1 MSGGEKA
8 LFPLKNLAKN
18 EGIPFFTYMLIAL
31 NVIIFFYIRARIPSN
46 LYLLD
51 FGLIP
56 NKLGMPFD
64 VISIREMIYPFFTYQ
79 FLHSGYLHLFFNIY
93 FIYIFG
99 GAVENRIGHFRFILL
114 YIFFGIV
121 AGVVQVMSDISSGFP
136 IIGASGA
143 VAGIIGAYL
152 ILYPKEKIK
161 TLFIVVIFVFIR
173 DIPAILFILAWLAI
187 QLGVL
192 FLDKGGLNI
201 AVYAHIGGFAIGVIV
216 AIFIR
221 VLDFFSDTERDI
233 KESLQS
239 E

>member
-1 MSGGEKA
+1 M
-8 LFPLKNLAKN
+8 FPLKNLAKI
-18 EGIPFFTYMLIAL
+18 EGTPFFTYMLVAMNI
-31 NVIIFFYIRARIPSN
+31 IIFFYIRISVSSN

-56 NKLGMPFD
+56 NKLGVPFD
-64 VISIREMIYPFFTYQ
+64 VMPIWDMIYPFFTYQ

-93 FIYIFG
+93 LIYIFG
-99 GAVENRIGHFRFILL
+99 GAVENRVGHCRFALL
-114 YIFFGIV
+114 YMFFGMV
-121 AGVVQVMSDISSGFP
+121 AGVAQVMSDISSGFP
-136 IIGASGA
+136 IIGASGS
-143 VAGIIGAYL
+143 VAGILGLYL

-161 TLFIVVIFVFIR
+161 TLFIVIIFVFIR
-173 DIPAILFILAWLAI
+173 DLPAIVFISGWVVIQLAI
-187 QLGVL
+187 L

-201 AVYAHIGGFAIGVIV
+201 AVYAHLGGFAIGVVV

-233 KESLQS
+233 KESLQA

>member
-1 MSGGEKA
+1 M
-8 LFPLKNLAKN
+8 FPLKNLAKT
-18 EGIPFFTYMLIAL
+18 EGLPFFTYMLVAM
-31 NVIIFFYIRARIPSN
+31 NVIIFFYIRINISSN

-56 NKLGMPFD
+56 NKLGVPFD
-64 VISIREMIYPFFTYQ
+64 VIPIWEMIYPFFTYQ
-79 FLHSGYLHLFFNIY
+79 FLHSGYFHLFFNIY

-99 GAVENRIGHFRFILL
+99 GAVESRIGHCRFMLL

-121 AGVVQVMSDISSGFP
+121 AGVAQVMSDIGSGFP

-143 VAGIIGAYL
+143 VAGVLGLYL
-152 ILYPKEKIK
+152 ILYPREKIK

-173 DIPAILFILAWLAI
+173 DIPAMVFIFGWLTIQLVILF
-187 QLGVL
+187 
-192 FLDKGGLNI
+192 FDRGGLNI
-201 AVYAHIGGFAIGVIV
+201 AVYAHLGGFAIGIIV

-233 KESLQS
+233 TESLQS

>member
-1 MSGGEKA
+1 M
-8 LFPLKNLAKN
+8 FPLKNLAKI
-18 EGIPFFTYMLIAL
+18 EGIPFFTYILVAM
-31 NVIIFFYIRARIPSN
+31 NVIIFVYIRTKIPSN

-56 NKLGMPFD
+56 NKLGVPFD
-64 VISIREMIYPFFTYQ
+64 VIPVWEMIYPFFTYQ
-79 FLHSGYLHLFFNIY
+79 FLHSGYLHLFFNVY

-99 GAVENRIGHFRFILL
+99 GAVENRVGHSRFILL

-152 ILYPKEKIK
+152 IFYPKEKIK
-161 TLFIVVIFVFIR
+161 TLFIVIIFVFIR
-173 DIPAILFILAWLAI
+173 DIPAIVFILAWLII
-187 QLGVL
+187 QLGLL
-192 FLDKGGLNI
+192 FVDSGGLNI

-221 VLDFFSDTERDI
+221 VLELLSDTERDI

>member
-1 MSGGEKA
+1 M
-8 LFPLKNLAKN
+8 FPLKNLAKT
-18 EGIPFFTYMLIAL
+18 EGTPFFTYMLV
-31 NVIIFFYIRARIPSN
+31 VINILIFVYIQIRISSN

-56 NKLGMPFD
+56 NKLGVPFE
-64 VISIREMIYPFFTYQ
+64 VIPIWEMIYPFFTYQ

-99 GAVENRIGHFRFILL
+99 GAVENRLGHCRFISL
-114 YIFFGIV
+114 YMFFGMV
-121 AGVVQVMSDISSGFP
+121 AGVAQVMSDISSGFP

-173 DIPAILFILAWLAI
+173 DIRAIVFIFGWLAI
-187 QLGVL
+187 QLGIL
-192 FLDKGGLNI
+192 FFDRGGLNV
-201 AVYAHIGGFAIGVIV
+201 AVYAHIGGFVIGVV
-216 AIFIR
+216 AAIFIR
-221 VLDFFSDTERDI
+221 VLDFFSNTERDI

>member
-1 MSGGEKA
+1 M
-8 LFPLKNLAKN
+8 FPLKNLAKT
-18 EGIPFFTYMLIAL
+18 EGTPFFTYMLVMM
-31 NVIIFFYIRARIPSN
+31 NVLIFIYIQTRVSSN

-64 VISIREMIYPFFTYQ
+64 VVPIWEMIYPFFSYQ

-99 GAVENRIGHFRFILL
+99 GAVENRLGHCRFVLL
-114 YIFFGIV
+114 YMFFGMV
-121 AGVVQVMSDISSGFP
+121 AGVVQVMSDIGSGFP
-136 IIGASGA
+136 IIGASGS

-152 ILYPKEKIK
+152 IFYPREKIK
-161 TLFIVVIFVFIR
+161 TLFIVIIFVFIR
-173 DIPAILFILAWLAI
+173 NIPAIIFISAWLAI
-187 QLGVL
+187 QLIIL
-192 FLDKGGLNI
+192 FFDKGGLNI
-201 AVYAHIGGFAIGVIV
+201 AVYAHIGGFVIGVTAAIV
-216 AIFIR
+216 IR
-221 VLDFFSDTERDI
+221 VLDFFSDAERDI

>member
-1 MSGGEKA
+1 M
-8 LFPLKNLAKN
+8 FPLKNLAKT
-18 EGIPFFTYMLIAL
+18 EGTPFFTYMLVMM
-31 NVIIFFYIRARIPSN
+31 NVLIFIYIQTRVSSN

-64 VISIREMIYPFFTYQ
+64 VVPIWEMIYPFFSYQ

-99 GAVENRIGHFRFILL
+99 GAVENRLGHCRFILL
-114 YIFFGIV
+114 YMFFGMV
-121 AGVVQVMSDISSGFP
+121 AGVVQVMSDIGSGFP
-136 IIGASGA
+136 IIGASGS

-152 ILYPKEKIK
+152 IFYPREKIK
-161 TLFIVVIFVFIR
+161 TLFIVIIFVFIR
-173 DIPAILFILAWLAI
+173 NIPAIIFISAWLAI
-187 QLGVL
+187 QLIIL
-192 FLDKGGLNI
+192 FFDKGGLNI
-201 AVYAHIGGFAIGVIV
+201 AVYAHIGGFVIGVTAAIV
-216 AIFIR
+216 IR
-221 VLDFFSDTERDI
+221 VLDFFSDAERDI